1 MVLLQVSDQQLNIL
15 FIITLVLIVIKAILL
30 GFLAVKMRQR
40 AKETGEF
47 SFGFV
52 FGVFIVILCLMIS
65 RIFFSWFDF
74 VLTRFDPTTYH
85 LMPNVLVWK
94 IATAI
99 TGIGYAYFLFK
110 TDKNALDFRF
120 KGIFSYVLVVII
132 VIQLIYPVSTPDD
145 YYFVSTLSIF
155 MNLVAILI
163 PLVFIYMAWK
173 PSPVRKSSILVALG
187 IIVYAIGANITIEI
201 LLVALEE
208 AFNYDLRIIMF
219 LISLILK
226 ASGLTMFSVGISQF
240 AIKFSK

>member
-1 MVLLQVSDQQLNIL
+1 MVLLQVSEQQLNIL
-15 FIITLVLIVIKAILL
+15 FIITLVLIAIKAILVV
-30 GFLAVKMRQR
+30 FLALKMHQR
-40 AKETGEF
+40 AKETEGF
-47 SFGFV
+47 TFGFV
-52 FGVFIVILCLMIS
+52 FGVFIVMICLLVS
-65 RIFFSWFDF
+65 RIFYTWFDF
-74 VLTRFDPTTYH
+74 GLTKFDPTTYH
-85 LMPNVLVWK
+85 LMPNVLIWK
-94 IATAI
+94 IASTISGA
-99 TGIGYAYFLFK
+99 GYAYFLFK
-110 TDKNALDFRF
+110 TDQKALDFKF
-120 KGIFSYVLVVII
+120 KGIVSYVLIGI
-132 VIQLIYPVSTPDD
+132 VLLQLFYPVSTPEDF
-145 YYFVSTLSIF
+145 YFISTLDVF